1 MLDVQKE
8 ITLVSML
15 RTPHFDED
23 VHDFF
28 IAYDKEHNP
37 LLLLPTT
44 KGFLPERQLYSIS
57 FIKKENNSY
66 QYTLSEKIM
75 PFSIDESTL
84 IHDQLGFFFGPENN
98 MLKNFFKG
106 DTYGAYVVWTKH
118 MVKQLIN
125 EALQDWHNT
134 SNTQQREKHKDRLTL
149 LLQA

>member
-1 MLDVQKE
+1 MLTVQRE
-8 ITLVSML
+8 IALASMS
-15 RTPHFDED
+15 RTPSFEED
-23 VHDFF
+23 VNDFF

-44 KGFLPERQLYSIS
+44 KGFLPDGQLYAIS

-66 QYTLSEKIM
+66 QFTLSDKIM
-75 PFSIDESTL
+75 PYSLEEATL
-84 IHDQLGFFFGPENN
+84 IHDQLGFFFGPDNN
-98 MLKNFFKG
+98 MLTAFFKG

-125 EALQDWHNT
+125 ETLQNWHNT
-134 SNTQQREKHKDRLTL
+134 SDDSQREKHKNRLTL

>member
-1 MLDVQKE
+1 MLTVQKE
-8 ITLVSML
+8 IALASMA
-15 RTPHFDED
+15 RTPKVEEN
-23 VHDFF
+23 VNDFF

-44 KGFLPERQLYSIS
+44 KGFLPDGQLYAIK

-66 QYTLSEKIM
+66 QFTLSDKIM
-75 PFSIDESTL
+75 PFSMEEATL

-98 MLKNFFKG
+98 MLTSFFKG

-118 MVKQLIN
+118 MVKQLIS
-125 EALQDWHNT
+125 ETLQNWHNT
-134 SNTQQREKHKDRLTL
+134 SDDKQREMHKNRLTL